1 MWYICPPLEAD
12 IIVVDDEGYLI
23 HPGTMPVTRTGNSF
37 PSGRGSPSFLFLQEN
52 MMQKSELIMLDSPA
66 LSAAFPGKK
75 PLERLFLGFLI
86 VNTASTLCKDYP
98 SEQWTGQ
105 QVSESLAY
113 MVPTSAKNYPVYL
126 SDRQLTVTLSADAF
140 GLTVT
145 SIVLARIAALNE
157 RDACR
162 LCELREYA
170 KQHPENAL
178 IGSVMTLGPHE
189 DFISPSLIENQ
200 NNHAH

>member
-1 MWYICPPLEAD
+1 
-12 IIVVDDEGYLI
+12 
-23 HPGTMPVTRTGNSF
+23 
-37 PSGRGSPSFLFLQEN
+37 
-52 MMQKSELIMLDSPA
+52 MQRSELILLDSPA

-86 VNTASTLCKDYP
+86 ANTASQLCGEYQYEYWDKRDV
-98 SEQWTGQ
+98 SEQLTY
-105 QVSESLAY
+105 L
-113 MVPTSAKNYPVYL
+113 VPTSAATYSVYL
-126 SDRQLTVTLSADAF
+126 PDSALTLTLSADAF
-140 GLTVT
+140 GLAVT

-162 LCELREYA
+162 FCELREYA
-170 KQHPENAL
+170 KQHPENGL
-178 IGSVMTLGPHE
+178 IGAVMTLGSHE